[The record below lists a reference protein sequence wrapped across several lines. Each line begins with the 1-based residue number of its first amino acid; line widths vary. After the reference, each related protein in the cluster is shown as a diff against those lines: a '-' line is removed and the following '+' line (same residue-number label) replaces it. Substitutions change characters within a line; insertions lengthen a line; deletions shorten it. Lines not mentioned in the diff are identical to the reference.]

1 MLMHQLPSALVALL
15 PVLAFLA
22 ALLWLDSY
30 KLIAPPAVFA
40 VIGVGAAVA
49 AASYPL
55 NAYLLGR
62 LGLGLME
69 FSRYVSPLAEEL
81 LKGLVV
87 LALVR
92 MHRIGFLVDAAI
104 YGFAVGTGFALA
116 ENLYY
121 LHLAAEAGMGTWI
134 VRGFGT
140 ALMHGGT
147 TALFAV
153 MGLARIERAAHAR
166 AVHFLPGFAVA
177 ALLHSGFNHLSHM
190 PLAATLV
197 TMLTLPPLTWAI
209 FERSE
214 RSLRDWIGHG
224 FDADA
229 KLLEL
234 IGAGGFAASPPGRYL
249 ASLQRSLPGALLADA
264 LCYLR
269 LYTEL
274 SLRAKGV
281 LMMREN
287 GFESPLADDE
297 TRAKFTELRY
307 LEKSIGATGLRALR
321 PVLKLRQRE
330 LLQLYMLEGGL
341 RLSAHRT
348 APALKQHRQGRCAR
362 EADSL
367 DATMPSDLL
376 QQLEQLHS
384 L

>member
-1 MLMHQLPSALVALL
+1 MLMQQVPPALVALL
-15 PVLAFLA
+15 PVVIFLA

-30 KLIAPPAVFA
+30 KLLAPTSVVA
-40 VIGVGAAVA
+40 VIGAGAAMA
-49 AASYPL
+49 AVSYPL
-55 NAYLLGR
+55 NAFLLAR
-62 LGLGLME
+62 LDIGLLP
-69 FSRYVSPLAEEL
+69 FSRYVSPLTEEL

-87 LALVR
+87 LALLR

-104 YGFAVGTGFALA
+104 YGFAVGAGFALA

-121 LHLAAEAGMGTWI
+121 LHLAAQAGMGTWI

-153 MGLARIERAAHAR
+153 MGLARIERAPHAKAAHF
-166 AVHFLPGFAVA
+166 VPGFVVA
-177 ALLHSGFNHLSHM
+177 ALLHSGFNHLSHL
-190 PLAATLV
+190 PLLATLA
-197 TMLTLPPLTWAI
+197 TMLTLPPLLWLV

-214 RSLRDWIGHG
+214 RSLRAWLGQG

-229 KLLEL
+229 HLLAL
-234 IGAGGFAASPPGRYL
+234 IGSGRFSSSPPGRYL
-249 ASLQRSLPGALLADA
+249 ESLKRTLPGALLADA

-269 LYTEL
+269 LHTEL

-281 LMMREN
+281 LMLREN
-287 GFESPLADDE
+287 GLEPPAAGDE

-330 LLQLYMLEGGL
+330 LWQLYMLEGGL
-341 RLSAHRT
+341 
-348 APALKQHRQGRCAR
+348 G
-362 EADSL
+362 
-367 DATMPSDLL
+367 
-376 QQLEQLHS
+376 
-384 L
+384 

>member
-1 MLMHQLPSALVALL
+1 MLMQQLPSALVSVL
-15 PVLAFLA
+15 PVLVFLA
-22 ALLWLDSY
+22 ALVWLDSY
-30 KLIAPPAVFA
+30 KLLTPSSVVA
-40 VIGVGAAVA
+40 VIGAGAVMA

-55 NAYLLGR
+55 NAALLG
-62 LGLGLME
+62 GLDIGLPA
-69 FSRYVSPLAEEL
+69 FSRYVSPLTEEL
-81 LKGLVV
+81 LKGLIV

-92 MHRIGFLVDAAI
+92 THRIGFLVDAAI
-104 YGFAVGTGFALA
+104 YGFAVGAGFALA

-166 AVHFLPGFAVA
+166 LAHFIPGFVVAV
-177 ALLHSGFNHLSHM
+177 LLHSGFNHLSHQ
-190 PLAATLV
+190 PLLATLV
-197 TMLTLPPLTWAI
+197 TMLTLPPLQWLV

-214 RSLRDWIGHG
+214 RRLRDWLGQG

-229 KLLEL
+229 RLLEL
-234 IGAGGFAASPPGRYL
+234 IGSDSFAASPPGRYL
-249 ASLQRSLPGALLADA
+249 ASLRRSLPGALLADA
-264 LCYLR
+264 LCYMR

-274 SLRAKGV
+274 SLRAKGI
-281 LMMREN
+281 LMLREN
-287 GFESPLADDE
+287 GFESPPADEE

-330 LLQLYMLEGGL
+330 LWQLYMLEGGL
-341 RLSAHRT
+341 
-348 APALKQHRQGRCAR
+348 G
-362 EADSL
+362 
-367 DATMPSDLL
+367 
-376 QQLEQLHS
+376 
-384 L
+384 

>member
-1 MLMHQLPSALVALL
+1 MLMQQLPSALVALL
-15 PVLAFLA
+15 PVIVFLA

-30 KLIAPPAVFA
+30 KLLAPSSVVA
-40 VIGVGAAVA
+40 VIGAGAVMAAV
-49 AASYPL
+49 SYPL
-55 NAYLLGR
+55 NGFLLGR
-62 LGLGLME
+62 LDIGLLA
-69 FSRYVSPLAEEL
+69 FSRYVSPLTEEL
-81 LKGLVV
+81 LKALVV
-87 LALVR
+87 FALVR

-166 AVHFLPGFAVA
+166 AAHFLPGFVVAV
-177 ALLHSGFNHLSHM
+177 LLHSGFNHLSHL
-190 PLAATLV
+190 PLLATLA
-197 TMLTLPPLTWAI
+197 TMLTLSPALWLV
-209 FERSE
+209 FEHSE
-214 RSLRDWIGHG
+214 RSLRAWLGKG

-229 KLLEL
+229 HLLEL
-234 IGAGGFAASPPGRYL
+234 IGGGSFAASPPGRYL

-274 SLRAKGV
+274 SLRAKGI

-287 GFESPLADDE
+287 GFESPPADKE

-307 LEKSIGATGLRALR
+307 LEKNIGATGLRALR

-330 LLQLYMLEGGL
+330 LWQLYMLEG
-341 RLSAHRT
+341 
-348 APALKQHRQGRCAR
+348 
-362 EADSL
+362 
-367 DATMPSDLL
+367 DLG
-376 QQLEQLHS
+376 
-384 L
+384 

>member
-1 MLMHQLPSALVALL
+1 MLIQQLPAALVALL
-15 PVLAFLA
+15 PVIVFLA

-30 KLIAPPAVFA
+30 KLLAPSSVVA
-40 VIGVGAAVA
+40 VIGVGAGMA
-49 AASYPL
+49 ALSYPL
-55 NAYLLGR
+55 NALLLGY
-62 LGLGLME
+62 LDVGLLA
-69 FSRYVSPLAEEL
+69 FSRYVSPLTEEV
-81 LKGLVV
+81 LKGLIV

-104 YGFAVGTGFALA
+104 YGFAVGAGFALA

-153 MGLARIERAAHAR
+153 MGLARIERAAHPR
-166 AVHFLPGFAVA
+166 AAHFVPGFVVA
-177 ALLHSGFNHLSHM
+177 ALLHSGFNHLSHL
-190 PLAATLV
+190 PLLATLA
-197 TMLTLPPLTWAI
+197 TMLTLPPALWLV

-214 RSLRDWIGHG
+214 RNLRAWLGQG

-229 KLLEL
+229 QLLEL
-234 IGAGGFAASPPGRYL
+234 IGGGSFAASPPGRYL
-249 ASLQRSLPGALLADA
+249 ASLQRSLPGSLLADA

-274 SLRAKGV
+274 SLRAKGI
-281 LMMREN
+281 LMLREN
-287 GFESPLADDE
+287 GFESPPADEE

-307 LEKSIGATGLRALR
+307 LEENIGATGLRALR

-330 LLQLYMLEGGL
+330 LWQLYMLEG
-341 RLSAHRT
+341 
-348 APALKQHRQGRCAR
+348 
-362 EADSL
+362 
-367 DATMPSDLL
+367 DLG
-376 QQLEQLHS
+376 
-384 L
+384 